1 MKSINLRRE
10 KGQSL
15 IIVAFAIITLI
26 GFIGLAVD
34 LGLAYVERIRT
45 RRAAD
50 AAALA
55 AATELPLEH
64 AAVIRALEYLEE
76 NDYGCGLAVNAS
88 GTNYYCTIT
97 ATVRVEIN
105 TGAADQIIMGGSA
118 DTVDRIIRINTSD
131 YRDAAQPN
139 TADRIRVE
147 VEEKVGVFFMRVLDF
162 TNVPVLGRAIA
173 ENINHLDV
181 VLVFDKSGSMEY
193 DTLCYG
199 CWTPADG
206 KNYPDGA
213 FYPLPWDGI
222 DPADGPPDHCEGN
235 APLDYD
241 GNTYMIIEAEEYSL
255 NAPTYLRDLYSIGDT
270 YWVLQRN
277 GTQAP
282 SYMKN
287 GGDNTNGAFGRDI
300 YGAYIKHHPFGYA
313 GISCYWGALTNGEQQ
328 CNPGATADWGE
339 PRPAPQADYDFE
351 VPHTGTWYVWIRAQG
366 RNVFW
371 GLDDTP
377 ISECDDFVNG
387 TAYHGAD
394 EEEWTWRPAGSQ
406 ALNGGSTHTLNI
418 WAGNTNAAVDRLI
431 ITDDNRDPHDFFTYE
446 NYDPDTGIYSGRET
460 GTRAGHEGVV
470 NTVLSGSYFDNNR
483 TGAACDPCDARFGA
497 SRDGAPSPPHDLTRP
512 YCAGAINPQD
522 RYLDDIYDD
531 EQPIRGAV
539 EAAKN
544 FVRRLD
550 PRFDQIGYVYYSS
563 SASIRSEL
571 QCLRRPDLS
580 LSECIAGYDI
590 TAGVSSDVIENTVVA
605 RLDATHAGGSTNI
618 ADGIKDGIDV
628 LSNKPGH
635 FGRPGAAPI
644 MILMTDGVANKVP
657 NSTCYAQDYW
667 PHNEGDDTSEQQG
680 KDCAV
685 YYASKSPDSARNNGI
700 VIYTITLGEGA
711 DIELMQYIAEE
722 TGGLHRHAPRPE
734 QLDAIFEELYER
746 IFLRLVE

>member
-1 MKSINLRRE
+1 MKSIHLRRE

-15 IIVAFAIITLI
+15 IIVAFAVITLI

-55 AATELPLEH
+55 AATELPLEQ
-64 AAVIRALEYLEE
+64 AAAIRALEYLEE
-76 NDYGCGLAVNAS
+76 NDYGCGLTVGAG

-97 ATVRVEIN
+97 DTVRVEIN
-105 TGAADQIIMGGSA
+105 MGAADQIIMGGAA
-118 DTVDRIIRINTSD
+118 DAVDRIIRINTSD
-131 YRDAAQPN
+131 YRDASGLN
-139 TADRIRVE
+139 SADRIRVE
-147 VEEKVGVFFMRVLDF
+147 VEEKVGIFFMRVMDF
-162 TNVPVLGRAIA
+162 TDVAVLGKAIA

-199 CWTPADG
+199 CWAPVAG

-213 FYPLPWDGI
+213 LYPLPWDGS

-241 GNTYMIIEAEEYSL
+241 DNTYMIIEAEEYSR
-255 NAPTYLRDLYSIGDT
+255 NEPTYLRDLYTIGDT
-270 YWVLQRN
+270 YWVLGRN

-287 GGDNTNGAFGRDI
+287 YYDNTNGAFGRDT
-300 YGAYIKHHPFGYA
+300 YGAYIRHQPFGTT
-313 GISCYWGALTNGEQQ
+313 GLSCYWSTLNNGNQE
-328 CNPGATADWGE
+328 CTISGTADWGG

-366 RNVFW
+366 NYVFW

-377 ISECDDFVNG
+377 YGECDDYEDG
-387 TAYHGAD
+387 TGYHGVD
-394 EEEWTWRPAGSQ
+394 EEEWVWRRAGSEY
-406 ALNGGSTHTLNI
+406 LNGGAAHTLNV
-418 WAGNTNAAVDRLI
+418 WAGHTNAAVDRLI
-431 ITDDNRDPHDFFTYE
+431 ITDDSRDPHAFF
-446 NYDPDTGIYSGRET
+446 NYDYYGREN
-460 GTRAGHEGVV
+460 GTRYGYYGVV

-483 TGAACDPCDARFGA
+483 TRDACDPCDARFGA
-497 SRDGAPSPPHDLTRP
+497 SRAGAPSPPHEPTRP

-550 PRFDQIGYVYYSS
+550 PRYDQIGYIYYSS

-571 QCLRRPDLS
+571 QCVRRTDIS
-580 LSECIAGYDI
+580 LNQCVQGYNAA
-590 TAGVSSDVIENTVVA
+590 AGVSSDVIENTVIA
-605 RLDATHAGGSTNI
+605 ALDATRAGGNTNI

-628 LSNKPGH
+628 LSNKSGH
-635 FGRPGAAPI
+635 YGRPGAAPI
-644 MILMTDGVANKVP
+644 MILMTDGVANISP

-667 PHNEGDDTSEQQG
+667 PHNEGDSSSEQRG
-680 KDCAV
+680 KDCVV
-685 YYASKSPDSARNNGI
+685 YYASKSANSARNNGI
-700 VIYTITLGEGA
+700 VIYTITLGAGA
-711 DIELMQYIAEE
+711 DIELMEYVAEE

-734 QLDAIFEELYER
+734 QLDAIFDELYER